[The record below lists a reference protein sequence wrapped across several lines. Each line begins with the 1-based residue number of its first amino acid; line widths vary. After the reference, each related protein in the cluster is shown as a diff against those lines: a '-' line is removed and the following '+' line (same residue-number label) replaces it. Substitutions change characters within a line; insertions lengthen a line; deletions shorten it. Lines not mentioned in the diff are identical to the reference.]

1 MKLESYEKLVQA
13 VAASL
18 AKQHAP
24 IPVTPDA
31 KAEIRRRLFRMMRV
45 KEEWT
50 PEISW
55 EPIARHQ
62 FDEVETETLRFQ
74 SWEGMVGD
82 ATLYLPRNRHGR
94 VPAMLFSPGHALD
107 SGRFHST
114 YQLMAQLLA
123 AHGTAVLL
131 FDQFGLGDRAHTGH
145 TYAYDVFT
153 CGTTVIGLMILEGI
167 ALFNKLADDERI
179 DSKRV
184 GIMGHS
190 GGGQNTLFLSV
201 ALHDRAALAA
211 PSGWACSFEYNARKE
226 RRLCA
231 CDLFPG
237 LLHEFEVWHAIGCMY
252 PKPILCCSG
261 MGDSM
266 IARDVVIQL
275 KHRLE
280 SFYAPDKSEV
290 YLWNGGHSW
299 EQPFDYAHVADF
311 ILRNFGLPT
320 YGDSLRELPKP
331 FFPDAPNAD
340 KPPYPADAI
349 DLTRLAS
356 RLTGK
361 TPKEASSVLDAF
373 PPPDFLSQEEFEAMD
388 LETRKYFVQVA
399 SFL

>member
-1 MKLESYEKLVQA
+1 MKLETYEKLSQA

-18 AKQHAP
+18 ARQHAP
-24 IPVTPDA
+24 VPVTPEA
-31 KAEIRRRLFRMMRV
+31 KEEIRRRLFRMMRV
-45 KEEWT
+45 KEEWL

-55 EPIARHQ
+55 KPIASRR
-62 FDEVETETLRFQ
+62 FDDVETETLRFR
-74 SWEGMVGD
+74 SWDGMYGD
-82 ATLYLPRNRHGR
+82 ATLYLPRSRQGK
-94 VPAMLFSPGHALD
+94 VPAMLFSPGHAHT
-107 SGRFHST
+107 SGRFHSN
-114 YQLMAQLLA
+114 YQIMAQQLA
-123 AHGTAVLL
+123 AYGTAVLL

-145 TYAYDVFT
+145 SKAYAPFT

-167 ALFNKLADDERI
+167 ALFNKLASDERI
-179 DSKRV
+179 NSSRV

-201 ALHDRAALAA
+201 ALHERAALAV

-226 RRLCA
+226 RHLCP

-261 MGDSM
+261 TGDTM
-266 IARDVVIQL
+266 IARDVVIRL

-280 SFYAPDKSEV
+280 AFYAPGRSEV

-299 EQPFDYAHVADF
+299 EQPSDYGHVMDF

-320 YGDSLRELPKP
+320 TTNGLTELPQP

-340 KPPYPADAI
+340 KPPYPSDAV
-349 DLTRLAS
+349 DLTQLAA

-361 TPKEASSVLDAF
+361 TPREASSILDAF
-373 PPPDFLSQEEFEAMD
+373 PPPDFLTQEEFAAMD
-388 LETRKYFVQVA
+388 KETKEYFVQVA